1 MVYYQCCVLIGWTS
15 TRLWCYSPLVA
26 KCAGFENR
34 KKWRLNRVLLAK
46 VVLSRYFWPTSWI
59 LLKQLFLSASW
70 AIDSEP
76 IRARGIIVNYIFR
89 KNSYTPLLNSS
100 KYNLLA
106 GKTACQMDGAGV
118 VAGLLLY
125 FRKWCVSDSYGK
137 TPLSPKS
144 GQCQYSLNNINTSS
158 REKFMRIDEMI
169 TEEKMLWS
177 LIKLSL
183 V

>member
-1 MVYYQCCVLIGWTS
+1 M
-15 TRLWCYSPLVA
+15 RPL
-26 KCAGFENR
+26 G
-34 KKWRLNRVLLAK
+34 
-46 VVLSRYFWPTSWI
+46 
-59 LLKQLFLSASW
+59 SW
-70 AIDSEP
+70 AINSEP
-76 IRARGIIVNYIFR
+76 IRAWGIIVNYVFR
-89 KNSYTPLLNSS
+89 KNSYTPLSLLNSS

-137 TPLSPKS
+137 TPLNALSLKSGTLGARNFSCAVSGFAAHDFGLRPTPKIPAAREKNVWYPGYKS

-158 REKFMRIDEMI
+158 REKFMRIIEMI